1 MNLVFN
7 IRLCIYPQIRFPTM
21 SSPEFFAGTE
31 QVDDKYS
38 GGFPLRQEAEYGVA
52 QFFDGKLDVGFG

>member
-1 MNLVFN
+1 LHISADQISNDVF
-7 IRLCIYPQIRFPTM
+7 TGV
-21 SSPEFFAGTE
+21 FAGTE